1 MPRWAC
7 AKERDPADKNAT
19 LVSTMNKPR
28 ERIVGLMARRN
39 SVNGVWSATPEGQ
52 LGPNQ
57 GRAGVSPD
65 YVQRL
70 REISRVRR
78 AAQRTGATSAVLYC
92 RPACLCIRR
101 GTLAATHGTP
111 PAAPGP
117 P

>member
-1 MPRWAC
+1 MSRLAC
-7 AKERDPADKNAT
+7 AKETDPADKNAT

-70 REISRVRR
+70 REISRVRG
-78 AAQRTGATSAVLYC
+78 AAKRSGASSVLRSVC
-92 RPACLCIRR
+92 VFSPQCSS
-101 GTLAATHGTP
+101 T
-111 PAAPGP
+111 
-117 P
+117 